1 MEETN
6 KLIAEFMGYEDWS
19 EYSSV
24 RLKRPDGIDAY
35 KHICKYKDLQYH
47 ESWDWL
53 HKVLDKIEDECI
65 LRQRMADNLQSSGHL
80 WFTSGYL
87 YQCGTI
93 TEVYEAV
100 VEFIKFYNQNK

>member
-1 MEETN
+1 MTDN
-6 KLIAEFMGYEDWS
+6 KIIAEFTGLVISDS
-19 EYSSV
+19 ENYDSQIHTNV
-24 RLKRPDGIDAY
+24 DVDLK
-35 KHICKYKDLQYH
+35 YH
-47 ESWDWL
+47 TSWDWL
-53 HKVLDKIEDECI
+53 HKVLDKIEAECI
-65 LRQRMADNLQSSGHL
+65 LRQIMADNLQSSGHL

>member
-1 MEETN
+1 MENEN
-6 KLIAEFMGYEDWS
+6 KLIAEFMDLSIKAGVCYYTDADDMFPMGIEVEAPYLPYDDDWN
-19 EYSSV
+19 
-24 RLKRPDGIDAY
+24 
-35 KHICKYKDLQYH
+35 
-47 ESWDWL
+47 WL
-53 HKVLDKIEDECI
+53 HVVLDKIEDECI

-93 TEVYEAV
+93 TEVCNAV

>member
-1 MEETN
+1 MKDN
-6 KLIAEFMGYEDWS
+6 KLIAEFMGLVYAPPSKRWDDWFTEDGTRVTFGS
-19 EYSSV
+19 
-24 RLKRPDGIDAY
+24 RIPL
-35 KHICKYKDLQYH
+35 LYH
-47 ESWDWL
+47 SSWDWL
-53 HKVLDKIEDECI
+53 HKVLDKVEDECI
-65 LRQRMADNLQSSGHL
+65 LRERMADNLQSSGHL

>member
-1 MEETN
+1 MTDN
-6 KLIAEFMGYEDWS
+6 KIIAEFTGLVISDS
-19 EYSSV
+19 ENYDSQIHTNV
-24 RLKRPDGIDAY
+24 DVDLK
-35 KHICKYKDLQYH
+35 YH
-47 ESWDWL
+47 SSWDWL
-53 HKVLDKIEDECI
+53 HKVLDKVEDECI
-65 LRQRMADNLQSSGHL
+65 HRSIMADNLQSSGHL